1 MKKKKTGILKMKTSI
16 SEIKKI
22 VESLTSRFEKLE
34 EYQGLKTKLMNYNTE
49 TIIKKI
55 NKKE

>member
-1 MKKKKTGILKMKTSI
+1 MKTSI